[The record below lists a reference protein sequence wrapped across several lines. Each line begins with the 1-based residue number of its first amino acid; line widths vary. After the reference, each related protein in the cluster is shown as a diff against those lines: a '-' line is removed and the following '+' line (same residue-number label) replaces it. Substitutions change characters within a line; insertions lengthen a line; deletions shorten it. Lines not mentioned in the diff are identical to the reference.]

1 VSVLLPALVVFLLL
15 NLVAG
20 LWRVSVGPSAAD
32 RMLSALLFGSTTVA
46 VLLLLAEW
54 QQVPALRVVA
64 LLFVM
69 LAAIVSVA
77 FVAVGGGA
85 VGMGRDAG
93 DGPGIGNGESVAQS
107 RAERRR

>member
-1 VSVLLPALVVFLLL
+1 VSTLLPALVVFLLL
-15 NLVAG
+15 NLIAG

-54 QQVPALRVVA
+54 QQTPALRVVA

-69 LAAIVSVA
+69 LAAIVSIA
-77 FVAVGGGA
+77 FVAVGSVGGSAGGGA
-85 VGMGRDAG
+85 G
-93 DGPGIGNGESVAQS
+93 DDKGGHGVSIAQS
-107 RAERRR
+107 PVERNR

>member
-1 VSVLLPALVVFLLL
+1 MSTLLPALVVFLLL

-46 VLLLLAEW
+46 VLVLLAEW

-69 LAAIVSVA
+69 LAAIVSIA
-77 FVAVGGGA
+77 FVAVGA
-85 VGMGRDAG
+85 QGRRADV
-93 DGPGIGNGESVAQS
+93 DGSRDGEEDLGTALH
-107 RAERRR
+107 AERRR